1 MVSVSGGDG
10 LGLHELSS
18 GVSVRLEAFT
28 PRVIFED
35 MSKKRV
41 PFSGPGHFLPL
52 RRHSEHSGKVS
63 SHCVSVRTERI
74 WSQNYISKS
83 TYLDSALHTH
93 FAASASPDMTAHR
106 RKLRTNWVACAE
118 DARGCR
124 EVFHMRRGVAIW
136 DLRKLRDIYVRT
148 NIPQ

>member
-1 MVSVSGGDG
+1 MVSVSGGGG

-18 GVSVRLEAFT
+18 GVSVRLESLT

-63 SHCVSVRTERI
+63 SHCVSVRTDME
-74 WSQNYISKS
+74 SKLDFQS
-83 TYLDSALHTH
+83 TYLNSALNTY
-93 FAASASPDMTAHR
+93 FAASAAPDMTAHR
-106 RKLRTNWVACAE
+106 RKLRTN
-118 DARGCR
+118 
-124 EVFHMRRGVAIW
+124 
-136 DLRKLRDIYVRT
+136 
-148 NIPQ
+148 